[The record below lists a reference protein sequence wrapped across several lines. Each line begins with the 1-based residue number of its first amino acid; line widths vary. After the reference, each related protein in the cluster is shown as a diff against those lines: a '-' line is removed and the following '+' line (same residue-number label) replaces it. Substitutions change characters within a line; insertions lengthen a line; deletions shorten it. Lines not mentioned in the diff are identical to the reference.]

1 MADKKISKKVFL
13 ENLGDLT
20 ATYGEDMEQARKD
33 ILAGIEKAN
42 SDKAKKNAEKKAV
55 EDAPIID
62 AILAVV
68 GDELTASAALTEKVN
83 GALGLPKEN
92 EDALTVNKV
101 VAVAN
106 ALAKAGKIAVEK
118 VIVDK
123 GVRNAYKKA

>member
-68 GDELTASAALTEKVN
+68 GDELTVSADLTTKVN
-83 GALGLPKEN
+83 GALGGEEP
-92 EDALTVNKV
+92 LTTAKV

-106 ALAKAGKIAVEK
+106 ALAKTGKIAVEK

-123 GVRNAYKKA
+123 GVRNAYKKV

>member
-1 MADKKISKKVFL
+1 MADITTKKFY

-20 ATYGEDMEQARKD
+20 AVYGEDMETKRKAL
-33 ILAGIEKAN
+33 IAGIDNAN
-42 SDKAKKNAEKKAV
+42 SAKAKKNAEKKAV

-68 GDELTASAALTEKVN
+68 GDELTVSADLTAKVN
-83 GALGLPKEN
+83 EALGGEEP
-92 EDALTVNKV
+92 LTTAKV

>member
-1 MADKKISKKVFL
+1 MADKKISQKDFY

-20 ATYGEDMEQARKD
+20 ATYGEEMEKKRLEL
-33 ILAGIEKAN
+33 IAGIVKAN

-68 GDELTASAALTEKVN
+68 GDENIVSADLTAKVN
-83 GALGLPKEN
+83 GVLNPETPYTTA
-92 EDALTVNKV
+92 KV

-106 ALAKAGKIAVEK
+106 ALAKAGKIATEK

>member
-13 ENLGDLT
+13 ENLGDIT

-42 SDKAKKNAEKKAV
+42 TDKAKKNAEKKAV

-62 AILAVV
+62 AILGVV
-68 GDELTASAALTEKVN
+68 TDELTASADLTAKVN
-83 GALGLPKEN
+83 GVLGLPKEN